1 MSKSLYIAAT
11 EARTGKSAIVLGV
24 MQLLRAHV
32 QRVAIFRPII
42 SDHVDGGID
51 HDIDLMLRHFKLD
64 MTYDQAYAYTL
75 NEARR
80 LLNEGQQSLL
90 LENTLNKFKELERD
104 YDFVLCEG
112 TDYIGGNAA
121 LEYEINVSIVS
132 NLGCPVLL
140 VVNGQDKGAP
150 EITSAAQRTIETFE
164 EKGLEVL
171 GLIINRA
178 RADLPAALLA
188 DITARTHASHPLLGY
203 VIPDDKRLG
212 NPTIH
217 DVIKWLDARVLYGH
231 GRLDTQVDNFVTAAM
246 HISNFLRYI
255 KDGSLIITPGDR
267 SDIILASITSRQS
280 SSYGDIAGIVLTG
293 GLQPSDTVHRLIEGW
308 TGVPLPIISVEDHT
322 FRATQ
327 VLQGLHGTIDPEHP
341 AKIASAIGLFE
352 SCVDTEELR
361 KRLVTTQ
368 SRKITPFM
376 FEYNLI
382 EKAKASR
389 QHIVLPEGTS
399 DRVLQAA
406 EIIQRRGVV
415 EITLLGDPEKITA
428 QASALGVTLN
438 GTNIVDPAGST
449 RFEDYAT
456 RYFEARKHKGIRMED
471 ARDRM
476 TDPTYFGTMMVKT
489 GDADG
494 MVSGSVTTT
503 AQTIRPAFEFIK
515 TKPGASI
522 VSSVFLMCMGDRVLV
537 FGDCAVN
544 PNPDARQLAEI
555 ALSSAETARIFGI
568 DPYVAMLSYSTGES
582 GTGEDVQKVAEATR
596 IARQL
601 AAERGLALPIEGPLQ
616 YDAAVD
622 PEVARTKMPDSEVA
636 GRATVFIFPDLNTGN
651 NTYKAV
657 QRAVPGSTAIGPVL
671 QGLNKPV
678 NDLSRGCRIRDIVN
692 TVAITAIQAQAEKA
706 AESDPQ

>member
-11 EARTGKSAIVLGV
+11 EARSGKSAIVLGV

-42 SDHVDGGID
+42 NDPVDGAQD
-51 HDIDLMLRHFKLD
+51 HDIDLMLKHFKLE
-64 MTYDQAYAYTL
+64 MEYDQAYAYTL
-75 NEARR
+75 SEARR
-80 LLNEGQQSLL
+80 LLNEGQQTLL
-90 LENTLNKFKELERD
+90 LENTLNKFKELEKE

-121 LEYEINVSIVS
+121 LEYEINTSIVS
-132 NLGCPVLL
+132 NLGCPLLL
-140 VVNGQDKGAP
+140 VVNGQNKSAS
-150 EITSAAQRTIETFE
+150 EITGSAQRTIESFE
-164 EKGLEVL
+164 EHGLEVM

-178 RADLPAALLA
+178 EADLPTSILEE
-188 DITARTHASHPLLGY
+188 ITDRTHATHPLLSY
-203 VIPDDKRLG
+203 IIPDDKRLG

-217 DVIKWLDARVLYGH
+217 DVIKWLDAKVLYGH
-231 GRLDTQVDNFVTAAM
+231 GRLDTQVDNFLTAAM
-246 HISNFLRYI
+246 HIGNFLKYI
-255 KDGSLIITPGDR
+255 QDGSLVITPGDR
-267 SDIILASITSRQS
+267 SDIILASITSLQS
-280 SSYGDIAGIVLTG
+280 SSYENIAGIVLTG
-293 GLQPSDTVHRLIEGW
+293 GLQPTDTIHRLIEGW
-308 TGVPLPIISVEDHT
+308 TGVPLPILSVEDHT
-322 FRATQ
+322 YKATQ
-327 VLQGLHGTIDPEHP
+327 ILQGLHGTIDPEHP
-341 AKIASAIGLFE
+341 SKIASAIGLFE

-361 KRLVTTQ
+361 KRLVTTE
-368 SRKITPFM
+368 SKKITPFM

-382 EKAKASR
+382 ERAKVAR

-399 DRVLQAA
+399 DRVLQAT
-406 EIIQRRGVV
+406 EILQRRDVV
-415 EITLLGDPEKITA
+415 EVSLIGDPDAIRE
-428 QASALGVTLN
+428 QATKLGVNLN
-438 GTNIVDPAGST
+438 GANLIDPANSAQ
-449 RFEDYAT
+449 FDAYSKL
-456 RYFEARKHKGIRMED
+456 YFDERQHKGIRMED

-476 TDPTYFGTMMVKT
+476 SDPTYFGTMMVKT

-515 TKPGASI
+515 TKPDASI
-522 VSSVFLMCMGDRVLV
+522 VSSVFLMCMGDKVVV

-544 PNPDARQLAEI
+544 PNPNAHQLAEI
-555 ALSSAETARIFGI
+555 ALSSAETARLFGI
-568 DPYVAMLSYSTGES
+568 DPYVAMLSYSTGKS
-582 GTGEDVQKVAEATR
+582 GSGADVQKVAEATR

-601 AAERGLALPIEGPLQ
+601 AEERGLDIPIEGPLQ

-622 PEVARTKMPDSEVA
+622 MDVARTKMPDSEVA

-657 QRAVPGSTAIGPVL
+657 QRSVPGSTAIGPVL

-692 TVAITAIQAQAEKA
+692 TVAITAIQAQAEK
-706 AESDPQ
+706 DM

>member
-11 EARTGKSAIVLGV
+11 EARSGKSAIVLGV

-32 QRVAIFRPII
+32 RRVAIFRPII
-42 SDHVDGGID
+42 SDQVDHGPD

-64 MTYDQAYAYTL
+64 MTYDRAYAYTL
-75 NEARR
+75 SEARR
-80 LLNEGQQSLL
+80 MLNEGQHSLL
-90 LENTLNKFKELERD
+90 LENTLNKFKELEKE

-140 VVNGQDKGAP
+140 VVNGQDKGAA

-164 EKGLEVL
+164 EKGLEVMA
-171 GLIINRA
+171 LIINRA
-178 RADLPAALLA
+178 RQGTDPAILE
-188 DITARTHASHPLLGY
+188 DITARTHTAHPLLAY

-280 SSYGDIAGIVLTG
+280 TSYGDIAGIVLTG
-293 GLQPSDTVHRLIEGW
+293 GLQPSDTIHRLIEGW
-308 TGVPLPIISVEDHT
+308 TGVPVPILSVEDHT

-361 KRLVTTQ
+361 KRLVTTE

-399 DRVLQAA
+399 DRVLQAT
-406 EIIQRRGVV
+406 EILQRRGVV
-415 EITLLGDPEKITA
+415 ELSLLGDPEKITA
-428 QASALGVTLN
+428 QASALGVKLN
-438 GTNIVDPAGST
+438 GAHIVDPAKSP
-449 RFEDYAT
+449 RFEEYA
-456 RYFEARKHKGIRMED
+456 RQYFEARKHKGIRMED

-522 VSSVFLMCMGDRVLV
+522 VSSVFLMCMGDQVLV

-544 PNPDARQLAEI
+544 PSPDARQLAEI

-568 DPYVAMLSYSTGES
+568 DPYVAMLSYSTGDS
-582 GTGEDVQKVAEATR
+582 GSGEDVRKVAEATR
-596 IARQL
+596 IAREL
-601 AAERGLALPIEGPLQ
+601 IRERGLTLPIEGPIQ

-657 QRAVPGSTAIGPVL
+657 QRSVPGSTAIGPVL

-678 NDLSRGCRIRDIVN
+678 NDLSRGCRVRDIVN
-692 TVAITAIQAQAEKA
+692 TVAITAIQAQADKTA
-706 AESDPQ
+706 LTES